1 MPERTIQLKPSHYH
15 LFWWYFLGILLLPLF
30 GAGFVFLYLAYR
42 KQSLL
47 TYKIGNQTI
56 IRTDNSYTE
65 TVDLINIQEIKVH
78 QRWIDKKF
86 SIGKLVLITETKSVE
101 MIGIQ
106 NPKSLSDLIL
116 KAAETER
123 LRNNTTEKIENTPK
137 KTGPESLDRLDY
149 LTGLWQQGLLSDE
162 DFKKEKKH
170 FEQ

>member
-15 LFWWYFLGILLLPLF
+15 LFWWYFFGVLLLPLF
-30 GAGFVFLYLAYR
+30 GAGFVLLYLAYKR
-42 KQSLL
+42 QSLL
-47 TYKIGNQTI
+47 TYVIGNQTI
-56 IRTDNSYTE
+56 IRMDNSYTE
-65 TVDLINIQEIKVH
+65 TIDLVSIQEVKVH
-78 QRWIDKKF
+78 QTWIDKKF

-106 NPKSLSDLIL
+106 NPHSLADLIL
-116 KAAETER
+116 KAAEAEK
-123 LRNNTTEKIENTPK
+123 LRNNTTEKIQKTPT

>member
-1 MPERTIQLKPSHYH
+1 M
-15 LFWWYFLGILLLPLF
+15 
-30 GAGFVFLYLAYR
+30 
-42 KQSLL
+42 
-47 TYKIGNQTI
+47 
-56 IRTDNSYTE
+56 DNSYTE
-65 TVDLINIQEIKVH
+65 TIDLVSIQEVKVH
-78 QRWIDKKF
+78 QTWIDKKF

-106 NPKSLSDLIL
+106 NPHSLADLIL
-116 KAAETER
+116 KAAEAEK
-123 LRNNTTEKIENTPK
+123 LRNNTTEKIQKTPT